1 MGNFVKSDKSQIRSK
16 LSKITADKIRNDL
29 LSLATFI
36 LHNALYITLRCSIF
50 SMTRHNV
57 KTRKEFMKH
66 QLLRLPPESSE
77 IKRKAKK
84 KIKGMM
90 RGKAEPFP
98 AVERQKKSMDEER

>member
-1 MGNFVKSDKSQIRSK
+1 M
-16 LSKITADKIRNDL
+16 LSKITAEKIRNKNDPQL
-29 LSLATFI
+29 PAVFL

-66 QLLRLPPESSE
+66 QLLPSPPESSE

-84 KIKGMM
+84 KKKKGTR
-90 RGKAEPFP
+90 RGD
-98 AVERQKKSMDEER
+98 RIISCC